1 MYAPAYARSAG
12 HRRSNRICHRQSAR
26 EKDAARMFKSRN
38 KAAHDHARSL
48 GIAEVHGE
56 KTGPALSRRMKA
68 KRGETGD
75 CAIFHEFGIA
85 PYRMHEQPSNPVSNS
100 ATPTLRRTCHGFGA
114 ESNMSVKMCG
124 LPCRRSFRRLRLAL
138 RIAQTIFSAAIAH
151 QVAQFANA
159 HTSRFVHA
167 DQ

>member
-1 MYAPAYARSAG
+1 MYAPAYARSADTG
-12 HRRSNRICHRQSAR
+12 DQTEYAIGNQQGQ
-26 EKDAARMFKSRN
+26 KDAARMFKSGN

-48 GIAEVHGE
+48 GIAEVRGE

-85 PYRMHEQPSNPVSNS
+85 PYRIHEQPSNPVSNS